1 VLKTRSNNEHKIK
14 QKKTKKTKK
23 NKKNKKTKK
32 KLISIMGIIFFFVN
46 KKIEMKKVNKKIVI
60 NFSKQ

>member
-14 QKKTKKTKK
+14 QKKTKK
-23 NKKNKKTKK
+23 NKKKQKKQK

-60 NFSKQ
+60 NFH

>member
-14 QKKTKKTKK
+14 QKKTKK
-23 NKKNKKTKK
+23 NKKKQKKQK